1 MAHND
6 SGSGT
11 PPARPANRLA
21 EASSPYLLQHAH
33 NPVDWYQWGPEAFE
47 EARRRDVPI
56 LLSIGYST
64 CYWCHVMERES
75 FEDEDIGRDMS
86 EKFVCIK
93 LDREERPDVDDVY
106 MAATLLLHGSGG
118 WPMTVFL
125 EPEKLRPF
133 WCGTYFPPEPRGS
146 VPGLPQVLEGMREA
160 WDNQRDKVLSHAEE
174 IANAVREH
182 LGVSPKTATLGSRQV
197 ADAAGVLLRSFDR
210 THGGFGGAPKFP
222 QGPNLRFL
230 AEVVGVAGD
239 DATGHA
245 IDHALR
251 FTLDKICAGGVFDQ
265 VGGGLHRYAVDG
277 HWTVPHFEKMLYDN
291 AQLLEVLAA
300 SAEANSDT
308 FHASAA
314 NAIIDYVLREM
325 TGPDGGYYSAQDAEV
340 DGREGLNYLWTA
352 EEIDAALGEDDA
364 SFAKR
369 VFGVDKGPNFQDP
382 HHPSD
387 DPKSVLRLT
396 DRPEHVAREMGLSET
411 DFLQRLASVKA
422 ALLDARS
429 RRKAPGTDDK
439 VIASWNGMMIGAM
452 AIAGV
457 LLKRPDA
464 IEAAER
470 AAAFVIDTM
479 APDGRLHRTWRGGR
493 LGPPAFLED
502 YGAMISALAEL
513 HKAGRGEGRW
523 LEAAQNLRAE
533 AMKRFASPDAPGV
546 LFDAEPEASELFVR
560 TRSTHDGATPCGTSL
575 MLNALIDLA
584 EAADDAEPLNDAIAL
599 LESVS
604 RLVRENPASTINS
617 TRALLRLLKTEAPK
631 AAPHLFAEPD
641 DHAAQEDP
649 DFVQPE
655 ADFTPVEIYAETE
668 RVSVGPETP
677 AIFKIVLRLK
687 EGWHILAADPGPE
700 AADMGLIPTRVL
712 VTGGKGIVAYADYPK
727 GEPYRPPFAGEEA
740 PEILVYKSDQE
751 FEVAVE
757 LEGEWEGTPVLALRF
772 QACTDDA
779 CRQPSMLELDVA
791 IDPEG

>member
-1 MAHND
+1 MAHKD
-6 SGSGT
+6 SGRGQ
-11 PPARPANRLA
+11 PARPQNRLA

-33 NPVDWYQWGPEAFE
+33 NPVDWRQWGPEAFE

-75 FEDEDIGRDMS
+75 FENEDIGQEMS
-86 EKFVCIK
+86 DKFVCIK

-106 MAATLLLHGSGG
+106 MAATLLLHGQGG

-160 WDNQRDKVLSHAEE
+160 WDNQRDKVMSQAEA
-174 IANAVREH
+174 IAQAVREH
-182 LGVSPKTATLGSRQV
+182 LGVSAKPATLGSRQV

-230 AEVVGVAGD
+230 AEVVGIAGD
-239 DATGHA
+239 DATGRA

-251 FTLDKICAGGVFDQ
+251 FTLDKICAGGVYDHL
-265 VGGGLHRYAVDG
+265 GGGLHRYAVDG

-291 AQLLEVLAA
+291 ALLLEVLAITA
-300 SAEANSDT
+300 SEHNDA

-314 NAIIDYVLREM
+314 HGIIDYVLREM
-325 TGPDGGYYSAQDAEV
+325 TGPEGGFYSAQDAEV

-352 EEIDAALGEDDA
+352 EEIEAALGEDDA

-387 DPKSVLRLT
+387 DAKSVLRLA
-396 DRPEHVAREMGLSET
+396 DRPEHVARETGLSEP
-411 DFLQRLASVKA
+411 DFLARLSSVKA

-429 RRKAPGTDDK
+429 RREAPGTDDK
-439 VIASWNGMMIGAM
+439 IIASWNGMMILAM
-452 AIAGV
+452 VRAGELLERPEAI
-457 LLKRPDA
+457 D
-464 IEAAER
+464 AAER
-470 AAAFVIDTM
+470 AAAFVVETM
-479 APDGRLHRTWRGGR
+479 APGGRLHRTWRGGR
-493 LGPPAFLED
+493 LGPAGFLED
-502 YGAMISALAEL
+502 YGAMVSALAAL
-513 HKAGRGEGRW
+513 HAAGRGDGRW
-523 LEAAQNLRAE
+523 LGAAQDLRAE
-533 AMKRFASPDAPGV
+533 AMRRFASPEAPGV

-560 TRSTHDGATPCGTSL
+560 TRTTHDGATPCGTSL

-604 RLVRENPASTINS
+604 RAVRDNPASTINA
-617 TRALLRLLKTEAPK
+617 TRALLRLLQTEASK

-641 DHAAQEDP
+641 DQQEP
-649 DFVQPE
+649 DFIEPE

-668 RVSVGPETP
+668 RVSVGPERP
-677 AIFKIVLRLK
+677 AIFKVVLRIK
-687 EGWHILAADPGPE
+687 EGHHLLAADPGPE
-700 AADMGLIPTRVL
+700 ATDMGLTPTRVL
-712 VTGGKGIVAYADYPK
+712 VTGGKGIAAYADYPE
-727 GEPYRPPFAGEEA
+727 GEPYRPPFAGEDA
-740 PEILVYKSDQE
+740 PEIRVYKGDVE

-757 LEGEWEGTPVLALRF
+757 LEGEWEGTPVLALQF

-779 CRQPSMLELDVA
+779 CLKPSMLELDVA